1 MKYLSL
7 LFLFF
12 IGCSSQKTE
21 RQTLHDFPIF
31 EGMDCPEQFSV
42 DNESQLRTQAESL
55 NMRYV
60 DYLHY
65 INKKKADR
73 TLALGK

>member
-12 IGCSSQKTE
+12 IGCSSKKVE
-21 RQTLHDFPIF
+21 RPTLHDFPMF
-31 EGMDCPEQFSV
+31 DNMDCPEQFAV
-42 DNESQLRTQAESL
+42 DNESQLRTEAESL

-65 INKKKADR
+65 INKRKIEH
-73 TLALGK
+73 TLALGE

>member
-12 IGCSSQKTE
+12 IGCSSKKVE
-21 RQTLHDFPIF
+21 RPTLHDFPMF
-31 EGMDCPEQFSV
+31 DNMDCPEQFAV
-42 DNESQLRTQAESL
+42 DNESQLRTEAESL
-55 NMRYV
+55 NMKYV

-73 TLALGK
+73 SLAFSK